1 MDRRIKKYR
10 DAIVSVMQEY
20 ADVRKHSVNGSQYEL
35 IADDTNLRY
44 QLVLLGWH
52 EKHRIYHVIFH
63 VDIINGKIWVQTDN
77 TEDAIA
83 NLLVEKGIGKKEIVL
98 GYFTEF
104 HRAHGEFAVA

>member
-1 MDRRIKKYR
+1 MDRRIKKHR

-20 ADVRKHSVNGSQYEL
+20 AEERKNSVNGSQYEL
-35 IADDTNLRY
+35 IADDVHQRY

-63 VDIINGKIWVQTDN
+63 VDIINGKIWVQEDN

-83 NLLVEKGIGKKEIVL
+83 NLLLEKGLTKKEIVI
-98 GYFTEF
+98 GYFSEF